1 MAEHNGSVLDI
12 KVSATKSHY
21 FYVSLVRAKL
31 KEYDQVI
38 LTGLASGKRMNIYT
52 FFFVHDL
59 IFIYSAIT
67 MVCIV
72 SDMLKSGGGV
82 EVTSRD

>member
-52 FFFVHDL
+52 LFLLYMIL
-59 IFIYSAIT
+59 ILF
-67 MVCIV
+67 
-72 SDMLKSGGGV
+72 
-82 EVTSRD
+82 